1 MTEGKETAY
10 SMPLDDTVLVR
21 EKDEDSDNLMSK
33 SDRQREDTTIK
44 IAKTKLLS
52 QDARST
58 LTEEEKSVN
67 KDVQNVLRQAD

>member
-33 SDRQREDTTIK
+33 SDRQKEGWTVK
-44 IAKTKLLS
+44 VAKTKILG
-52 QDARST
+52 QEARCT

-67 KDVQNVLRQAD
+67 KDVQYV